1 MHLLPFA
8 GLLTSLATFLLS
20 TRQFK
25 IPLRLLIWI
34 TGALLL
40 AGSVWAMLAG
50 PDTHSL
56 TQIALTHPQVLLGAF
71 EGNWRT
77 ISAAFSPLLDILCMA
92 TALVALVGLAA
103 FTPGELVERTL
114 RPVVIALVGAVVGA
128 TAALALAGIG
138 FGTLA
143 KREIYIGVLDT
154 ANIHDGDT
162 VSMGDISLRIWGID
176 APELTQPCKP
186 PEESSPCGD
195 LARQQLVKL
204 VAGQLVVC
212 KKPNTA
218 RGIPRESFGRPLVTC
233 TREPDQRDIGQEMVR
248 TGCASAFRDNG
259 DLKSNYGA
267 NENTADQLNPDQ
279 RACPP
284 FLRPDVWRKQS

>member
-50 PDTHSL
+50 PDAHSL

-103 FTPGELVERTL
+103 FTPGEQVERTL

-128 TAALALAGIG
+128 TTALAIVGIG
-138 FGTLA
+138 FGSLA
-143 KREIYIGVLDT
+143 KREIYIGVFDAT
-154 ANIHDGDT
+154 NIHDGDT
-162 VSMGDISLRIWGID
+162 VSMGDVSLRIWGID
-176 APELTQPCKP
+176 APELAQPCEA
-186 PEESSPCGD
+186 PEQTSGCGI
-195 LARQQLVKL
+195 LARQALAEL
-204 VAGQLVVC
+204 AAGQLVVC

-218 RGIPRESFGRPLVTC
+218 GGVPRESFGRPLVKC
-233 TREPDQRDIGQEMVR
+233 VRQSDQRDIGQEMVR
-248 TGCASAFRDNG
+248 AGCASVFRDNG
-259 DLKSNYGA
+259 KPKSSYEA
-267 NENTADQLNPDQ
+267 EEKAADQLGPDQ
-279 RACPP
+279 RACPH
-284 FLRPDVWRKQS
+284 FLQPDTWRRQS

>member
-8 GLLTSLATFLLS
+8 GLVGSLATFLLS

-25 IPLRLLIWI
+25 LPLRLLIWM

-40 AGSVWAMLAG
+40 AGSVWAILAG
-50 PDTHSL
+50 PDAHSL

-128 TAALALAGIG
+128 ATALAIVGIG
-138 FGTLA
+138 FGSLA
-143 KREIYIGVLDT
+143 KREIYVGVFDA

-162 VSMGDISLRIWGID
+162 VSMGDVSLRIWGID
-176 APELTQPCKP
+176 APELAQPCNIS
-186 PEESSPCGD
+186 EQSPHCGD

-204 VAGQLVVC
+204 AADQLVVC

-218 RGIPRESFGRPLVTC
+218 SGIPRESFGRPLVTC
-233 TREPDQRDIGQEMVR
+233 IRESDQRDIGQEMVR
-248 TGCASAFRDNG
+248 VGCASAFRDNG
-259 DLKSNYGA
+259 KLKSSYEA
-267 NENTADQLNPDQ
+267 DETAADQLKPDQ